1 MPLPDMNNSTVATAL
16 AALADA
22 LEHPAHVETL
32 LVGGAAGMLTGELPA
47 SRTTTDCDV
56 MVYAPE
62 DAFEALAL
70 AAAAVAERLSLA
82 RGWFNTGA
90 MSLGA
95 GVLPGDWRGR
105 AAVVLEHE
113 SLTVLAAGRRDLIA
127 MKVYA
132 HRAQD
137 LEDLDAM
144 RVRRS
149 EAGFVRAHLD
159 TLGANPDRV
168 SDARAVLDS
177 LELIDG

>member
-1 MPLPDMNNSTVATAL
+1 MNNTLVSAAL

-22 LEHPAHVETL
+22 LDHPARVEAL

-62 DAFEALAL
+62 DAFGALAL
-70 AAAAVAERLSLA
+70 AAAAVGERMSLA

-90 MSLGA
+90 MSLGP
-95 GVLPGDWRGR
+95 GVLPAGWRER

-149 EAGFVRAHLD
+149 EAAFVRAYLD
-159 TLGANPDRV
+159 TLVGNTERV
-168 SDARAVLDS
+168 GEARETLDL